1 MKSSKLLL
9 LFVVLIC
16 GIGLSSCLKDDC
28 DETRTFVEI
37 NPVWLPLEEIRV
49 APKSEDSRSLEN
61 PGKLYFYND
70 LILINERKAGVHVID
85 NSDPSNPKNVSF
97 INIPGNVDMAVK
109 DNYLYVDNYMD
120 LLTLDFSDINN
131 IKEVCRIEDVFI
143 NDFWQRDDR
152 GVLVDYI
159 ETDNMI
165 EVECDVNAGAF
176 FNRGDQVFVDVAF
189 DTGAAGPQG
198 PQGAAPPAGAESS
211 GAGGGVGTGGS
222 LARFTIA
229 KDHLYVIDNSSLFIH
244 DVSRPE
250 KPRAVND
257 VWIEWGI
264 ETLFPYQDL
273 LFVGANNGMFIYDN
287 KNPAA
292 PQFLSKF
299 EHARACDPVF
309 VQGNLAYVTLR
320 DGTRCEAFS
329 NQLDVVDISDW
340 RRPELLITHQMEH
353 PHGLSVRGDHL
364 YLCEGE
370 HGFKVF
376 DKTDPE
382 KIPDNRT
389 DHVKGVHAYDVISL
403 SENHVLVIGDDGLY
417 QYDTSDKDK
426 LEEISVLNIQR
437 DN

>member
-1 MKSSKLLL
+1 MTNSKLLL
-9 LFVVLIC
+9 LFVVLISS
-16 GIGLSSCLKDDC
+16 ISLSSCLKDDC
-28 DETRTFVEI
+28 EETRTFVEI
-37 NPVWLPLEEIRV
+37 NPVWLPLDEIRV
-49 APKSEDSRSLEN
+49 PPTSEDARTLEN
-61 PGKLYFYND
+61 PGKMYFYND
-70 LILINERKAGVHVID
+70 FILINERKAGVHVVD
-85 NSDPSNPKNVSF
+85 NSDPNNPKNISF
-97 INIPGNVDMAVK
+97 INIPGNIDMAVK

-120 LLTLDFSDINN
+120 LLTLDFSDINDV
-131 IKEVCRIEDVFI
+131 KEVCRLEDVFI
-143 NDFWQRDDR
+143 SDFWNAGPE
-152 GVLVDYI
+152 GVLVDFV
-159 ETDNMI
+159 ETENMI
-165 EVECDVNAGAF
+165 EVDCGEADNGPILT
-176 FNRGDQVFVDVAF
+176 RGNEVFIDVAF
-189 DTGAAGPQG
+189 DASGPAG
-198 PQGAAPPAGAESS
+198 PQGAAPAVGES
-211 GAGGGVGTGGS
+211 AGGVGTGGS

-229 KDHLYVIDNSSLFIH
+229 KDHLYVIDNSSLFVH
-244 DVSRPE
+244 DVTRPE
-250 KPRAVND
+250 KPVRTNE

-287 KNPAA
+287 KEPRS

-340 RRPELLITHQMEH
+340 RRPELIITHPMEH

-376 DKTDPE
+376 DKTDSE
-382 KIPDNRT
+382 QIPDNRT
-389 DHVKGVHAYDVISL
+389 DHVKGLHAYDVISL
-403 SENHVLVIGDDGLY
+403 SEDHVLFIGDDGLY
-417 QYDTSDKDK
+417 QYDTSDKDNLK
-426 LEEISVLNIQR
+426 EISVLNIER